1 MGPAHWLGRA
11 PGSSAATVLR
21 RARGRTPRTQSNK
34 PRSTAA
40 GAWFGD
46 ECRDVALCLKKSF
59 SSHTLALVAAAGEH
73 REAARPGCK
82 SRPKFDL
89 NQNNRKSPGSYS
101 KFGSHLDPN
110 CERCCFNQ
118 RMRRTMSEAET
129 RCVLLADP
137 HHGMSEGM
145 RGLLATAFEAVVMVA
160 DEVSLFESAGRL
172 DSHLAIVDLALS
184 RGNVLE
190 MMRRLRSRFPAMK
203 VIAVS
208 VHDQPS

>member
-1 MGPAHWLGRA
+1 
-11 PGSSAATVLR
+11 
-21 RARGRTPRTQSNK
+21 
-34 PRSTAA
+34 
-40 GAWFGD
+40 
-46 ECRDVALCLKKSF
+46 
-59 SSHTLALVAAAGEH
+59 
-73 REAARPGCK
+73 
-82 SRPKFDL
+82 
-89 NQNNRKSPGSYS
+89 
-101 KFGSHLDPN
+101 
-110 CERCCFNQ
+110 
-118 RMRRTMSEAET
+118 MSEAET

-208 VHDQPS
+208 VHDQPSVSRSVLDAGADGFVTKRAIATDLLAAAEAVLAGQRYVSLAAGQHETGDRP